1 MTTINL
7 TINGRKVRA
16 EVEPRTSLADFL
28 RNDQRLTGTHLGCE
42 HGVCGSCTVL
52 INDAPAR
59 SCISF
64 AVALNECEIRTIEG
78 FESDPVMQKLREAFR
93 LEHGVQ
99 CGFCTSGMLIASRD
113 IVTRIAVADEKRI
126 RAELA
131 GNLCRCTGYVGIVNG
146 IQRVM
151 REMPAELRRGKHR
164 PSLPIP
170 GVTTPFRTF
179 AARAEAPSKPPEPS
193 AWVAPASAK
202 GWSCITDHFI
212 IAAPRPEVWALFADI
227 PRVARCMP
235 GAELVASDGGNLKGN
250 LLASFGPIKASFK
263 GAATVERDEASFV
276 GTIRGGGNDQR
287 GGSRA
292 EGQVSYRLIEE
303 RAGSSTRVEIALEYQ
318 LRGPLAQF
326 ARSGLV
332 KDFARRLIA
341 QFASNLSADLT
352 GRPVAAAARS
362 IKAGALLWSVLRN
375 WSKDWIRR

>member
-1 MTTINL
+1 MTAIDL
-7 TINGRKVRA
+7 TINGKKVRA

-28 RNDQRLTGTHLGCE
+28 RNDQRLTGTHIGCE
-42 HGVCGSCTVL
+42 HGVCGTCTVL

-59 SCISF
+59 SCIAF
-64 AVALNECEIRTIEG
+64 AVTLNECDIRTIEG
-78 FESDPVMQKLREAFR
+78 FETDLMMQKLREAFH

-151 REMPAELRRGKHR
+151 REVPAEIRCGKHR

-170 GVTTPFRTF
+170 DVATPFRTF
-179 AARAEAPSKPPEPS
+179 AARAEAPTQPPKPS
-193 AWVAPASAK
+193 AWVDPASAK
-202 GWSCITDHFI
+202 GWSRMTDHFF
-212 IAAPRPEVWALFADI
+212 IAAPRSDVWALFADI

-250 LLASFGPIKASFK
+250 LLVAFGPIKASFT
-263 GAATVERDEASFV
+263 GAATVERDDAIFV
-276 GTIRGGGNDQR
+276 GMIRGGGSDKR

-292 EGQVSYRLIEE
+292 KGQVSYRLVDE

-326 ARSGLV
+326 GRSGLV

-341 QFASNLSADLT
+341 QFASNLSADFA
-352 GRPVAAAARS
+352 GRPVVAAARS
-362 IKAGALLWSVLRN
+362 IKVGALFWSLLRN